1 MEIKIENKYLT
12 AVNNLLFNLKLKGKQ
27 TRARSKFLK
36 LVLKKIEEFNEDEK
50 TLVKEYAKLDKDGEP
65 IVNGDR
71 YDIEDL
77 KGYGKAVKELNDEVA
92 IISGSEYVNSFE
104 ELKTVLDN
112 LDIELEGADALA
124 YDLLMDA
131 FEDESAKP
139 KTKTTKEEEK

>member
-50 TLVKEYAKLDKDGEP
+50 TLVKEYAILDKEGEP
-65 IVNGDR
+65 IVIDDR
-71 YDIEDL
+71 YDIKDL

-92 IISGSEYVNSFE
+92 IISGGEYVNSFE

-112 LDIELEGADALA
+112 LDIELEGADAVA

-131 FEDESAKP
+131 FEDAG
-139 KTKTTKEEEK
+139 TAKEEGK